1 MSDKAFEG
9 KFDYLGNDIREL
21 PFVKTY
27 LEKADKYLEAIGY
40 TEHGLRHAKIVSKST
55 QYILTSLKFPEKTII
70 LAGIAGYLHDI
81 GNLISRT
88 NHGITSALVAQ
99 KILEQMGLPLDET
112 IAVMS
117 AIANHDEH
125 VGEPTDE
132 MAAALIIADKADV
145 HRSRVRNENFIS
157 FDIHDR
163 VNFAVTKSF
172 LTVDEK
178 KMMIKLELVIDTK
191 ISHVM
196 EYFEIFIDR
205 MILCRK
211 AAKLLDCRFG
221 LVINEVKL
229 L

>member
-21 PFVKTY
+21 PFIKTY

-55 QYILTSLKFPEKTII
+55 QYILTSLKYPEKTVM

-88 NHGITSALVAQ
+88 NHGITSALIAQ
-99 KILEQMGLPLDET
+99 KILEQMEMPLDET
-112 IAVMS
+112 ISVMS

-172 LTVDEK
+172 LTIDEK

-221 LVINEVKL
+221 LIINEVKL

>member
-1 MSDKAFEG
+1 ME
-9 KFDYLGNDIREL
+9 
-21 PFVKTY
+21 
-27 LEKADKYLEAIGY
+27 
-40 TEHGLRHAKIVSKST
+40 
-55 QYILTSLKFPEKTII
+55 
-70 LAGIAGYLHDI
+70 
-81 GNLISRT
+81 
-88 NHGITSALVAQ
+88 
-99 KILEQMGLPLDET
+99 MPLDET
-112 IAVMS
+112 ISVMS